1 MNKKELQMAKIKLYY
16 KEFKCYMM
24 KQSWKIKGVSL
35 FNGNKIMI
43 CHRCSDDEVF
53 TVVLKLDLKERKGF
67 KVDFYQNKSKWDR
80 TYHKYYIN
88 DYIFLINQFKNEIEK
103 ERNVKFYDII
113 VDKNIK
119 GCIEVYTN
127 KTGLNIFKVNS
138 KSYYEF
144 LNGELIYSNSF
155 YNEDEFKI
163 LLDIDES
170 MKFGFIDYFQGLLIG
185 VEKRKDISPS
195 VVKKEI
201 SQVKED
207 KMNKLVHEDKLENII
222 KVVNKRIE
230 DAYNF
235 NIINESN
242 IINTYYIPEVNN
254 GILKYKDLDDD
265 LKEEV
270 FKSILNLFNIL
281 TKRIEEQQKDNLIDI
296 KIDLETL
303 NKAMELELG
312 K

>member
-1 MNKKELQMAKIKLYY
+1 M
-16 KEFKCYMM
+16 F
-24 KQSWKIKGVSL
+24 
-35 FNGNKIMI
+35 
-43 CHRCSDDEVF
+43 
-53 TVVLKLDLKERKGF
+53 
-67 KVDFYQNKSKWDR
+67 
-80 TYHKYYIN
+80 
-88 DYIFLINQFKNEIEK
+88 FLINQFKNEIEEE

-163 LLDIDES
+163 LSNIDES

-201 SQVKED
+201 PQVKED
-207 KMNKLVHEDKLENII
+207 KMNKLV
-222 KVVNKRIE
+222 
-230 DAYNF
+230 
-235 NIINESN
+235 NERKFES
-242 IINTYYIPEVNN
+242 IINTYYIPEVNK
-254 GILKYKDLDDD
+254 GILKYKDLDDN

-281 TKRIEEQQKDNLIDI
+281 TKRIEEQQKDNQINDI
-296 KIDLETL
+296 YSII
-303 NKAMELELG
+303 
-312 K
+312 

>member
-1 MNKKELQMAKIKLYY
+1 MNKKELQMTKINLY
-16 KEFKCYMM
+16 KEEFKYYMRE
-24 KQSWKIKGVSL
+24 QNWKIKSVSL
-35 FNGNKIMI
+35 LNDNKIMI
-43 CHRCSDDEVF
+43 GHRCGDDEDF

-67 KVDFYQNKSKWDR
+67 KVDFYQNNSKWDR

-88 DYIFLINQFKNEIEK
+88 DYIYLINQFKNEIEK

-113 VDKNIK
+113 TNQEIK
-119 GCIEVYTN
+119 GCVEIYTN
-127 KTGLNIFKVNS
+127 KIGLNIFKVNS
-138 KSYYEF
+138 KGYYEF
-144 LNGELIYSNSF
+144 LNGECIYSNDF
-155 YNEDEFKI
+155 YNEEKFKI
-163 LLDIDES
+163 MSDIDKS
-170 MKFGFIDYFQGLLIG
+170 MKFSFIDYFQGLIMG
-185 VEKRKDISPS
+185 TERRKDISPS
-195 VVKKEI
+195 VIKKELP
-201 SQVKED
+201 QVKEE
-207 KMNKLVHEDKLENII
+207 KMNKLMYESKLENII

-230 DAYNF
+230 DAYNS

-242 IINTYYIPEVNN
+242 IINTYYIPEVNK
-254 GILKYKDLDDD
+254 GILKYKDLDDN

-281 TKRIEEQQKDNLIDI
+281 TKRIEEQQKDDLIDI